1 MPPVYVPAF
10 MPPCI
15 DRLLSEVPWEQRT
28 TTRSE
33 CFMAPGPPYPYTYGQ
48 GRGVRTYMSIP
59 MSDLVGDILARVN
72 DWLAQRDVAH
82 GLLGWGPMTG
92 CFLNRYDHDRQH
104 LGWHADNFDG
114 MDHTRCVAVVSFGEP
129 RPIWWRT
136 NPPARPENWATLPS
150 DPAIPVE
157 SQVLENGSLFLMPPG
172 MQHTHEHR
180 IPKGSRSMGPRVSLT
195 FRAFK

>member
-1 MPPVYVPAF
+1 MLPVYVPAF
-10 MPPCI
+10 SSPRI

-48 GRGVRTYMSIP
+48 GRGVRTYTSIP
-59 MSDLVGDILARVN
+59 MSDLIADIMGAVN
-72 DWLAQRDVAH
+72 EWLAQRDVAH

-104 LGWHADNFDG
+104 LGWHADNFVG

-129 RPIWWRT
+129 REIWWRP
-136 NPPARPENWATLPS
+136 NPEPGKLVAF
-150 DPAIPVE
+150 PVQ
-157 SQVLENGSLFLMPPG
+157 SQLLANGSLFLMPPG